1 MLHAQPSALEVRLY
15 GVIPSIFV
23 MVGDG
28 DNVPQDPRIVV
39 GTVKAAVNFNNFV
52 DQRLDI
58 AGFGD
63 IGSNKAR
70 LTARLADVLQRP
82 LAAFRI
88 DIGDDDLCP
97 FPGKEL
103 RRRTADAR
111 ASAGNKRRF
120 GASSRVYESTTWAK
134 INR

>member
-1 MLHAQPSALEVRLY
+1 MADQGADKGADK
-15 GVIPSIFV
+15 GVVLIAG
-23 MVGDG
+23 VGDG

-63 IGSNKAR
+63 ISSNKAR
-70 LTARLADVLQRP
+70 LTARLADDWQRL
-82 LAAFRI
+82 LAAFPI
-88 DIGDDDLCP
+88 GIGDGDHCP

-111 ASAGNKRRF
+111 ASAGNKRRL
-120 GASSRVYESTTWAK
+120 ALPHSSMSRATWTK
-134 INR
+134 IIG